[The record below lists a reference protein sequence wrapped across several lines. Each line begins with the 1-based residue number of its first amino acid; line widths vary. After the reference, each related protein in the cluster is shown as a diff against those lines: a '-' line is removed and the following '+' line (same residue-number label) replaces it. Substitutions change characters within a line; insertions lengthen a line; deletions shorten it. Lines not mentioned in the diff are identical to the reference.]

1 LKHLLI
7 TVLCCLALAAPVFAD
22 TDPEPA
28 ETVAASSSLTAWVQP
43 TVVLDNYFAA
53 FQKSQTS
60 LRNTTMEVEIEAQLP
75 MLKKSAILHA
85 LRGITRLG
93 HITYEAVW
101 SSGDKTALKDVIARY
116 MSAETEASSG
126 KASANG
132 KPLSIGITPEN
143 YKFKYKGT
151 STVGDRRTYIFQVTP
166 KKKREGLFK
175 GELLVDAETF
185 LPVMESGEFVKNP
198 SVFLRKVKFVRR
210 YEIQD
215 GVAVPTA
222 VETVVDTR
230 IVGQARLNIRFA
242 NLTLPEIAQS
252 RFCPLG
258 W

>member
-1 LKHLLI
+1 VKYLLT
-7 TVLCCLALAAPVFAD
+7 TVLCFLALASPVFAD
-22 TDPEPA
+22 TDPMPA
-28 ETVAASSSLTAWVQP
+28 DTPAAVSVPALVPWTVA
-43 TVVLDNYFAA
+43 LDRYFAA
-53 FQKSQTS
+53 FQKSQAS

-93 HITYEAVW
+93 QITYEALW

-126 KASANG
+126 QASANG
-132 KPLSIGITPEN
+132 KPLSMGITPEN
-143 YKFKYKGT
+143 YKFKFKGT
-151 STVGDRRTYIFQVTP
+151 STIGDKRAYIFQVTP
-166 KKKREGLFK
+166 KSKRVGLFK
-175 GELLVDAETF
+175 GEIRVDAETF
-185 LPVMESGEFVKNP
+185 LPVMESGQFVKNP
-198 SVFLRKVKFVRR
+198 SVFLWKVRFVRR

-215 GVAVPTA
+215 GMAVPTV
-222 VETVVDTR
+222 VETIVDTR
-230 IVGQARLNIRFA
+230 IVGQARLNIHFA